1 MLKLGDVNKNC
12 IPNSFQ
18 AASGAADSSQRK
30 ITGYMAWAPGSNKLP
45 SHDVALLA
53 CAGCFRAAGIR
64 VEAWKPGSGLPGL
77 WKSISLVCLGDYSS
91 LLGRSGAQ
99 GGWRRFNPRDKRK
112 PSKRL
117 IAGLCVL
124 SGAAAHVTAAMPS
137 ARTARCPA

>member
-30 ITGYMAWAPGSNKLP
+30 IAGWHGLKAATSSGA
-45 SHDVALLA
+45 VLLT

-64 VEAWKPGSGLPGL
+64 VEVWKPRSGLLGL

-91 LLGRSGAQ
+91 LLGRSKRG

-117 IAGLCVL
+117 IAGLCIL